1 MADESLAL
9 YAKEVALIKN
19 ELEDLE
25 VKMELLKDRQKAATE
40 KILAMLELMELDNF
54 RAHGLLFYKENR
66 SSVTTPKTPEEKQ
79 KLFDF
84 LHEKGIFLEFASV
97 NSQTLNS
104 LYKSLAEEAAEKGNY
119 DFEIPGVGKPTSFT
133 TLKVKKG

>member
-1 MADESLAL
+1 MADDLAVL
-9 YAKEVALIKN
+9 AKEAA
-19 ELEDLE
+19 ELREKKLDLE
-25 VKMELLKDRQKAATE
+25 RELDGIDATYKSITE
-40 KILAMLELMELDNF
+40 RILSVLELMELDNF